1 MRTPTLKLLEIST
14 LIQRGETMGTSEC
27 SDNDI
32 QLVKHLKSATS
43 GFENYIGEYYQYDT
57 QEDGVGKVF
66 TPKSLKKY
74 KGLENKIVT
83 KKEKVLRLIGD
94 TNLENNGNA
103 LKLLRIEVTVLMYE
117 IFLQEI
123 KMGRTEEEILNDI
136 HHEKGMLG
144 VIYNLSEEEI
154 ELELRNPKKGT
165 MLPIK
170 LKELIQGGINEV
182 HSGAVIYVLH
192 LILRYYEDKELN

>member
-1 MRTPTLKLLEIST
+1 
-14 LIQRGETMGTSEC
+14 MGTSEC

-32 QLVKHLKSATS
+32 QLDKHLKSITS
-43 GFENYIGEYYQYDT
+43 GYENYIGDYYQYDT

-66 TPKSLKKY
+66 TPTSLKMY
-74 KGLENKIVT
+74 KELENKVVT
-83 KKEKVLRLIGD
+83 RKEKVLNLIGD
-94 TNLENNGNA
+94 TNLGSNGNA
-103 LKLLRIEVTVLMYE
+103 LKLLRIETTLLIYD

-144 VIYNLSEEEI
+144 VIYNLTEEEI

-165 MLPIK
+165 MLPVK

-182 HSGAVIYVLH
+182 HSGAVIYVLY
-192 LILRYYEDKELN
+192 LILRYYEDKE

>member
-1 MRTPTLKLLEIST
+1 MITPTLKSLEISM
-14 LIQRGETMGTSEC
+14 LIQRGENVEKSEC
-27 SDNDI
+27 SGDDI
-32 QLVKHLKSATS
+32 QLEKHLKSITS
-43 GFENYIGEYYQYDT
+43 GYENCIGEYYQYDT

-66 TPKSLKKY
+66 TPTSLKMY
-74 KGLENKIVT
+74 KELENKIET
-83 KKEKVLRLIGD
+83 RKEKVLRLIGD
-94 TNLENNGNA
+94 TNLESNGNTF
-103 LKLLRIEVTVLMYE
+103 KLLRIETTLLMYD

-165 MLPIK
+165 QLPIK
-170 LKELIQGGINEV
+170 LKELIQGGIHEV

-192 LILRYYEDKELN
+192 LILRYYEDKE

>member
-1 MRTPTLKLLEIST
+1 
-14 LIQRGETMGTSEC
+14 MGKSEC
-27 SDNDI
+27 RDNDT
-32 QLVKHLKSATS
+32 QLDKHLKSVTS
-43 GFENYIGEYYQYDT
+43 GHENYIGEYYQYDT

-66 TPKSLKKY
+66 TPTSFKKY
-74 KGLENKIVT
+74 KELENKIVT

-94 TNLENNGNA
+94 TNLGSNGNTF
-103 LKLLRIEVTVLMYE
+103 KLLRIETTLLMYD

-165 MLPIK
+165 QLSIK
-170 LKELIQGGINEV
+170 LKEFIQGGINEV
-182 HSGAVIYVLH
+182 HSGAVIYVLY
-192 LILRYYEDKELN
+192 LILRYYEDKE